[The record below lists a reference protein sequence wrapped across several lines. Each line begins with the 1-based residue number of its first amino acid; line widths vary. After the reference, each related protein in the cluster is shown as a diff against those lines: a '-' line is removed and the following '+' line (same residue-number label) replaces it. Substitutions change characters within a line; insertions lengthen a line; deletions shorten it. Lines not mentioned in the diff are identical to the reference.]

1 MAGAGERAAR
11 ADTLGVDG
19 QHRRRARHPGG
30 DHLIAD
36 GVRVPGERLRRA
48 GGIHL
53 HDHRPGTY
61 PPAPRARGER
71 RTGARA
77 LDVVVPVAE
86 LCRARRHG
94 GGADWHGSHPRRDGA
109 TAVLERGVAGGGGR
123 RLPDRGHR
131 AQGARRGAEC
141 TGRAGGGWVMS
152 VAASATRRQFVL
164 ISAAVGGALV
174 LGVALRRRQQV
185 VHGSAAAR
193 GTLNAYVRI
202 EPDQSTGTS
211 LSIIQCW
218 SPLRQAGA
226 TARLMLIQA
235 AAKRWRVPV
244 DTCHAQRGEV
254 IHAASGQRFSYGALA
269 AAAAALPAP
278 AAPSLKAAKDFRLI
292 GRATPR
298 RDTPEKVDGSALF
311 GIDVRP
317 PNSKVALIALSPV
330 EGGTSAELASDA
342 ALAVRGVRQVVN
354 EGDVIAV
361 VADDTWAAMQGMKA
375 LAPRWNDG
383 PNAAVQQAAI
393 VAELEAAAHEA
404 GAVAAS
410 KGKLEQAA
418 ARARTH
424 VEALYHQPFLAH
436 ATLEPMNCTVDW
448 REGEC
453 EIWVGTQACDRAVA
467 KLAALGLKPEQIRLH
482 SHLIGGGFGRRLEVD
497 GIVLAARIARHVQ
510 GPVRVLWSREQD
522 IQHDRYRPYY
532 VDRLSAS
539 LDARGMPVIWR
550 HTIAGAGLWALYYGE
565 ETVKSGVDLDAV
577 TCAADLAY
585 PLENREVRFVRRDP
599 PGVPTGWWRGVGPT
613 RSVFAVE
620 SFMDELAAAAQQDP
634 VRYRRALLKEP
645 RLRAVLDLAADRAGW
660 GTALPAGSGRGVSI
674 QYAFGSYLAEVAEVS
689 VNAKGEPRVERVVC
703 VIDCGQVVN
712 PDTVRAQLEGGVTF
726 GLSAAL
732 GNEITIANGRVQQSN
747 FNDFPALRM
756 SEAPRVEAYLVA
768 SGESPGG
775 VGETGTAC
783 VAAALCNAIYAA
795 SGKRVRTLPVSRGL
809 HA

>member
-1 MAGAGERAAR
+1 
-11 ADTLGVDG
+11 
-19 QHRRRARHPGG
+19 
-30 DHLIAD
+30 
-36 GVRVPGERLRRA
+36 
-48 GGIHL
+48 
-53 HDHRPGTY
+53 
-61 PPAPRARGER
+61 
-71 RTGARA
+71 
-77 LDVVVPVAE
+77 
-86 LCRARRHG
+86 
-94 GGADWHGSHPRRDGA
+94 
-109 TAVLERGVAGGGGR
+109 
-123 RLPDRGHR
+123 
-131 AQGARRGAEC
+131 
-141 TGRAGGGWVMS
+141 MS
-152 VAASATRRQFVL
+152 VAASVTRRQFVL

-185 VHGSAAAR
+185 VHGGTAAR

-202 EPDQSTGTS
+202 EPNGRITCVMPKVEMGQGVFTSLPMLIAEELEVDLAAITVEAAPPDPAVYGFAVDPAAPEGIERDQSTGTS

-218 SPLRQAGA
+218 TPLRQAGA
-226 TARLMLIQA
+226 TARLMLIEA
-235 AAKRWRVPV
+235 AAKRWRVPIG
-244 DTCHAQRGEV
+244 TCQAQRGEV
-254 IHAASGQRFSYGALA
+254 IHAASGRRLTYGALA
-269 AAAAALPAP
+269 AAAAALPVP
-278 AAPSLKAAKDFRLI
+278 AAPPLKAAKDFRLI

-311 GIDVRP
+311 GIDARP
-317 PNSKVALIALSPV
+317 PHSKVALIALAPV
-330 EGGTSAELASDA
+330 EGGTIAELASDA
-342 ALAVRGVRQVVN
+342 ALAVRGVRQVVD

-393 VAELEAAAHEA
+393 VADLEAAVHEA

-410 KGKLEQAA
+410 KAKPAPA
-418 ARARTH
+418 TARAVTH
-424 VEALYHQPFLAH
+424 VEAIYHQPFLAH
-436 ATLEPMNCTVDW
+436 ASLEPMNCTVDW
-448 REGEC
+448 REHEC
-453 EIWVGTQACDRAVA
+453 EIWVGTQASDRAVA

-510 GPVRVLWSREQD
+510 GPVRALWSREQD

-539 LDARGMPVIWR
+539 LDARGMPVAWR
-550 HTIAGAGLWALYYGE
+550 QTIAGAGLWALYYGE
-565 ETVKSGVDLDAV
+565 ETVKNGVDLDAV
-577 TCAADLAY
+577 TSAADLAY
-585 PLENREVRFVRRDP
+585 PLENMEVRFVRRDP

-620 SFMDELAAAAQQDP
+620 SFIDELAAAAQQDP

-645 RLRAVLDLAADRAGW
+645 RMRAVLDLAADRAGW

-674 QYAFGSYLAEVAEVS
+674 QYAFGSYLAQVAEVS

-712 PDTVRAQLEGGVTF
+712 PDTVRAQLEGGVMF

-756 SEAPRVEAYLVA
+756 SEAPRVEAHLVT

-795 SGKRVRTLPVSRGL
+795 TGKRVRTLPVSRGL
-809 HA
+809 RG

>member
-1 MAGAGERAAR
+1 
-11 ADTLGVDG
+11 
-19 QHRRRARHPGG
+19 
-30 DHLIAD
+30 
-36 GVRVPGERLRRA
+36 
-48 GGIHL
+48 
-53 HDHRPGTY
+53 
-61 PPAPRARGER
+61 
-71 RTGARA
+71 
-77 LDVVVPVAE
+77 
-86 LCRARRHG
+86 
-94 GGADWHGSHPRRDGA
+94 
-109 TAVLERGVAGGGGR
+109 
-123 RLPDRGHR
+123 
-131 AQGARRGAEC
+131 
-141 TGRAGGGWVMS
+141 MS
-152 VAASATRRQFVL
+152 VAASVTRRQFVL
-164 ISAAVGGALV
+164 ISGAVGGALV

-185 VHGSAAAR
+185 VQGGAPAR

-202 EPDQSTGTS
+202 EPDGRITCVMPKVEMGQGVFTSLPMLIAEELEVDLAAITVEAAPPDPAVYGFAVDPAAPEGIERDQSTGTS

-218 SPLRQAGA
+218 TPLRQAGA
-226 TARLMLIQA
+226 SARLMLIQA
-235 AAKRWRVPV
+235 AAKRWRVPA
-244 DTCHAQRGEV
+244 DTCHAQHGEV
-254 IHAASGQRFSYGALA
+254 MHAASGRRLTYGALA
-269 AAAAALPAP
+269 AAAAALPVP
-278 AAPSLKAAKDFRLI
+278 AAPPLKAAKDFRLI

-298 RDTPEKVDGSALF
+298 RDTPSKVDGSALF

-330 EGGTSAELASDA
+330 EGGTILELASDA

-354 EGDVIAV
+354 EADVIAV
-361 VADDTWAAMQGMKA
+361 VADDTWAAMKGMKA

-393 VAELEAAAHEA
+393 VADLEAAAHEA
-404 GAVAAS
+404 GAVATS
-410 KGKLEQAA
+410 KGKLEEAA
-418 ARARTH
+418 AHTTTH
-424 VEALYHQPFLAH
+424 VDAVYHQPFLAH

-453 EIWVGTQACDRAVA
+453 EIWVGTQASDRAVA

-539 LDARGMPVIWR
+539 LDARGMPVTWR

-565 ETVKSGVDLDAV
+565 ETVKNGVDLDAI
-577 TCAADLAY
+577 TSAADLAY
-585 PLENREVRFVRRDP
+585 PLENLEVRFVRRDP

-645 RLRAVLDLAADRAGW
+645 RMRAVLDLAADRAGW

-674 QYAFGSYLAEVAEVS
+674 QFAFGSYLAQVAEVA
-689 VNAKGEPRVERVVC
+689 VNAQGQVRVERVVC
-703 VIDCGQVVN
+703 AMDCGQVVN
-712 PDTVRAQLEGGVTF
+712 PDGVRAQLEGGVTF
-726 GLSAAL
+726 GTSAVL
-732 GNEITIANGRVQQSN
+732 GNEITIANGRVEQSN
-747 FNDFPALRM
+747 FNDFPSLRM
-756 SEAPRVEAYLVA
+756 SEAPRVEVHLAA
-768 SGESPGG
+768 GGESPGG
-775 VGETGTAC
+775 VGETGTSC

-795 SGKRVRTLPVSRGL
+795 TGKRVRTLPVSRGL

>member
-1 MAGAGERAAR
+1 
-11 ADTLGVDG
+11 
-19 QHRRRARHPGG
+19 
-30 DHLIAD
+30 
-36 GVRVPGERLRRA
+36 
-48 GGIHL
+48 
-53 HDHRPGTY
+53 
-61 PPAPRARGER
+61 
-71 RTGARA
+71 
-77 LDVVVPVAE
+77 
-86 LCRARRHG
+86 
-94 GGADWHGSHPRRDGA
+94 
-109 TAVLERGVAGGGGR
+109 
-123 RLPDRGHR
+123 
-131 AQGARRGAEC
+131 
-141 TGRAGGGWVMS
+141 MS
-152 VAASATRRQFVL
+152 VAASVTRRQFVL
-164 ISAAVGGALV
+164 ISTAVGGALV
-174 LGVALRRRQQV
+174 LGVALRRRQQT
-185 VHGSAAAR
+185 VHGGAAAR
-193 GTLNAYVRI
+193 GTLNAYVRVEPNGRITCVMPKVEMGQGVFTSLPMLIAEELEVDLAAITVEAAPPDPAVYGFAVDPAAPEGI
-202 EPDQSTGTS
+202 ERDQSTGTS

-218 SPLRQAGA
+218 TPLRLAGA

-254 IHAASGQRFSYGALA
+254 IHAASGRRLTYGALA
-269 AAAAALPAP
+269 AAAAALPVP

-330 EGGTSAELASDA
+330 EGGTIAELASDA

-354 EGDVIAV
+354 ESDVIAV

-393 VAELEAAAHEA
+393 VADLEAAVHEA

-410 KGKLEQAA
+410 KGKLEEPAA
-418 ARARTH
+418 HKTTH
-424 VEALYHQPFLAH
+424 VDALYHQPFLAH

-482 SHLIGGGFGRRLEVD
+482 SYLIGGGFGRRLEVD

-510 GPVRVLWSREQD
+510 GPVRALWSREQD

-565 ETVKSGVDLDAV
+565 ETIKNGVDLDAI
-577 TCAADLAY
+577 TSAADLAY
-585 PLENREVRFVRRDP
+585 PLENLEVRFVRRDP

-634 VRYRRALLKEP
+634 VRYRRALLKDP
-645 RLRAVLDLAADRAGW
+645 RMRVVLDLAADRAGW

-674 QYAFGSYLAEVAEVS
+674 QFAFGSYLAQVAEVA
-689 VNAKGEPRVERVVC
+689 VNAQGQVRVERVVC
-703 VIDCGQVVN
+703 AMDCGQVVN
-712 PDTVRAQLEGGVTF
+712 PDGVRAQLEGGVTF
-726 GLSAAL
+726 GTSAVL
-732 GNEITIANGRVQQSN
+732 GNEITIANGRVEQSN
-747 FNDFPALRM
+747 FDNFPSLRI
-756 SEAPRVEAYLVA
+756 SEAPRVEVHLVA
-768 SGESPGG
+768 SGENPGG
-775 VGETGTAC
+775 VGETGTSC

-795 SGKRVRTLPVSRGL
+795 TGKRVRTLPVSRGL
-809 HA
+809 RG

>member
-1 MAGAGERAAR
+1 
-11 ADTLGVDG
+11 
-19 QHRRRARHPGG
+19 
-30 DHLIAD
+30 
-36 GVRVPGERLRRA
+36 
-48 GGIHL
+48 
-53 HDHRPGTY
+53 
-61 PPAPRARGER
+61 
-71 RTGARA
+71 
-77 LDVVVPVAE
+77 
-86 LCRARRHG
+86 
-94 GGADWHGSHPRRDGA
+94 
-109 TAVLERGVAGGGGR
+109 
-123 RLPDRGHR
+123 
-131 AQGARRGAEC
+131 
-141 TGRAGGGWVMS
+141 MS
-152 VAASATRRQFVL
+152 VAASVTRRQFVL
-164 ISAAVGGALV
+164 ISGAVGGALV

-185 VHGSAAAR
+185 VQGGAPAR

-202 EPDQSTGTS
+202 EPDGRIACVMPKVEMGQGVFTSLPMLIAEELEVDLAAITVEAAPPDPAVYGFAVDPAAPEGIERDQSTGTS

-218 SPLRQAGA
+218 TPLRQAGA
-226 TARLMLIQA
+226 SARLMLIQA
-235 AAKRWRVPV
+235 AAKRWRVPA
-244 DTCHAQRGEV
+244 DTCHAQHGEV
-254 IHAASGQRFSYGALA
+254 MHAASGRRLTYGALA
-269 AAAAALPAP
+269 AAAAALPVP
-278 AAPSLKAAKDFRLI
+278 AAPPLKAAKDFRLI

-298 RDTPEKVDGSALF
+298 RDTPSKVDGSALF

-330 EGGTSAELASDA
+330 EGGTILELASDA

-354 EGDVIAV
+354 EADVIAV
-361 VADDTWAAMQGMKA
+361 VADDTWAAMKGMKA

-393 VAELEAAAHEA
+393 VADLEAAAHEA

-410 KGKLEQAA
+410 KGKPEEAA
-418 ARARTH
+418 AHTTTH
-424 VEALYHQPFLAH
+424 VDAVYHQPFLAH

-453 EIWVGTQACDRAVA
+453 EIWVGTQASDRAVA

-539 LDARGMPVIWR
+539 LDARGMPVTWR

-565 ETVKSGVDLDAV
+565 ETVKNGVDLDAI
-577 TCAADLAY
+577 TSAADLAY
-585 PLENREVRFVRRDP
+585 PLENLEVRFVRRDP

-645 RLRAVLDLAADRAGW
+645 RMRAVLDLAADRAGW

-674 QYAFGSYLAEVAEVS
+674 QFAFGSYLAQVAEVA
-689 VNAKGEPRVERVVC
+689 VNAQGQVRVERVVC
-703 VIDCGQVVN
+703 AMDCGQVVN
-712 PDTVRAQLEGGVTF
+712 PDGVRAQLEGGVTF
-726 GLSAAL
+726 GTSAVL
-732 GNEITIANGRVQQSN
+732 GNEITIANGRVEQSN
-747 FNDFPALRM
+747 FDNFPSLRM
-756 SEAPRVEAYLVA
+756 SEAPRVEVHLAA

-775 VGETGTAC
+775 VGETGTSC

-795 SGKRVRTLPVSRGL
+795 TGKRVRTLPVSRGL

>member
-1 MAGAGERAAR
+1 
-11 ADTLGVDG
+11 
-19 QHRRRARHPGG
+19 
-30 DHLIAD
+30 
-36 GVRVPGERLRRA
+36 
-48 GGIHL
+48 
-53 HDHRPGTY
+53 
-61 PPAPRARGER
+61 
-71 RTGARA
+71 
-77 LDVVVPVAE
+77 
-86 LCRARRHG
+86 
-94 GGADWHGSHPRRDGA
+94 
-109 TAVLERGVAGGGGR
+109 
-123 RLPDRGHR
+123 
-131 AQGARRGAEC
+131 
-141 TGRAGGGWVMS
+141 MS
-152 VAASATRRQFVL
+152 VAASVTRRQFVL

-185 VHGSAAAR
+185 VQGGAPAR

-202 EPDQSTGTS
+202 EPSGRITCVMPKVEMGQGVFTSLPMLIAEELEVDLAAITVEAAPPDPAVYGFAVDPAAPEGIERDQSTGTS

-218 SPLRQAGA
+218 TPLRQAGA
-226 TARLMLIQA
+226 SARLMLIQA

-244 DTCHAQRGEV
+244 GTCHAQHGEV
-254 IHAASGQRFSYGALA
+254 IHAASGRRLPYGALA
-269 AAAAALPAP
+269 AAAAALPVP
-278 AAPSLKAAKDFRLI
+278 AAPPLKAAKDFRLI

-311 GIDVRP
+311 GIDVQP
-317 PNSKVALIALSPV
+317 PNSKVALVALSPV
-330 EGGTSAELASDA
+330 EGGTILELASDA

-361 VADDTWAAMQGMKA
+361 VADDTWAAMKGMKA

-393 VAELEAAAHEA
+393 VADLEAAAHEA
-404 GAVAAS
+404 GAVAAT
-410 KGKLEQAA
+410 KGKPGEAT
-418 ARARTH
+418 ARAVTH
-424 VEALYHQPFLAH
+424 VEAIYHQPFLAH
-436 ATLEPMNCTVDW
+436 ATPEPMNCTIDW
-448 REGEC
+448 REHEC
-453 EIWVGTQACDRAVA
+453 EIWVGTQASDRAVA

-510 GPVRVLWSREQD
+510 GPVRALWSREED

-539 LDARGMPVIWR
+539 LDARGMPVTWR
-550 HTIAGAGLWALYYGE
+550 QTIAGAGLWALYYGE
-565 ETVKSGVDLDAV
+565 ETVKNGVDLDAV

-585 PLENREVRFVRRDP
+585 PLENMEVRFVRRDP

-645 RLRAVLDLAADRAGW
+645 RMRAVLDLAADRAGW

-674 QYAFGSYLAEVAEVS
+674 QYAFGSYLAQVAEVS
-689 VNAKGEPRVERVVC
+689 VNAKGEPRAERVVC

-712 PDTVRAQLEGGVTF
+712 PDTVRAQLEGGVMF

-756 SEAPRVEAYLVA
+756 SEAPRVEAHLVA

-795 SGKRVRTLPVSRGL
+795 TGKRVRTLPVSRGL
-809 HA
+809 RG